1 MNIGTLVYH
10 QHSHGNLRLGT
21 IVKKSIDQG
30 GWAQYV
36 VNWHDD
42 GAHLKATD
50 WQTKMR
56 NDKVDRYNITYRA
69 DELTPVNP
77 EHLSRALS
85 GYMEGTINR
94 VTAGL
99 KER

>member
-42 GAHLKATD
+42 RAHLKATD